1 MTSKKSCSADSP
13 ESRDEWFAEWLAP
26 LSDDAPCGP
35 DLEYDPE
42 FVVLMAKTAPRT
54 EAQYGDFIGTPEA
67 INWTDVERE
76 CRQLLTRTRDL
87 RIAIL
92 LLRARVRLGAAQALL
107 ENLTGLTALLD
118 RYPDHVHPQLVVDGE
133 RDPGVRANALAALAD
148 PEGLLG
154 DIREIS
160 LGAATARRLQVRDV
174 ERAFSIPT
182 PADAL
187 SPESVRRQLEDLR
200 FHGSP
205 ELLALAAVTPLVEY
219 IRVLSDASL
228 GHDAPDIGALVRL
241 VAHFAV
247 VGETLHRA
255 PSPES
260 VPTGSAADFANPE
273 SVDGSE
279 SCSGDTPA
287 SSIAGASA
295 SFSTGAGGRIR
306 DRADALET
314 IRQTRNWFETHEPSS
329 PVADLLRQAE
339 KLVGKRF
346 SEVAQSIPIDLL
358 QKWAEQA

>member
-1 MTSKKSCSADSP
+1 MTSKKNRSADSP

-160 LGAATARRLQVRDV
+160 LGGATARRLQVRDV

-200 FHGSP
+200 MQRSP
-205 ELLALAAVTPLVEY
+205 ELLALAAVRPRVEH

-247 VGETLHRA
+247 VGEALHRA
-255 PSPES
+255 PTLEPA
-260 VPTGSAADFANPE
+260 PTGTAADFANPE

-287 SSIAGASA
+287 NSIADAGAS
-295 SFSTGAGGRIR
+295 FSAGPGGRIR
-306 DRADALET
+306 DRADALDT

-346 SEVAQSIPIDLL
+346 SEVAQSVPIDLL